1 MSKVLRCFNCD
12 DVILGLSP
20 AEISDK
26 RWEII
31 EEFPSLARPCERMIR
46 DGQFICQSCLDYES
60 KLYEHI
66 RQRWLAGVLCTM

>member
-26 RWEII
+26 RWKII
-31 EEFPSLARPCERMIR
+31 EEFPSLARPCEGMIR
-46 DGQFICQSCLDYES
+46 DGEFIWQSWLDYEA